1 MPSNYVLLERI
12 ELNATTSS
20 VTFANIPQTGYT
32 DLKLVASAR
41 QSTAAIAADVTV
53 QFNGTAANN
62 FNRFIYGDSASA
74 GSGTDGYGPS
84 RNYFSI
90 GVANTATA
98 NTFSNVEMYIP
109 NYTSSNNKSF
119 TVESVGENNGTSS
132 VFQLMVAGL
141 WSNSAAINQITLTP
155 VLLESF
161 LANSTFSLYGVAA
174 VGTTPAIAPKASG
187 GNIQTDGT
195 YWYHTFLSSGTF
207 TPATSLSCDYLVVAG
222 GGAGA
227 PPSGTASG
235 GGGAGGYRTSIGG
248 SPLSLTATAYTV
260 TVGAGGAGTTS
271 TTTVS
276 NGSNSVFSTITS
288 TGGGGSGI
296 ATGTPVNAGNG
307 GSGGGG
313 SAYYTNNKGLGNTP
327 STSPSQGND
336 GGNGVNLNINASGGG
351 GGAGAAGGNGSG
363 SNAGAGGA
371 GSNSASSW
379 ASATGTGVSGYYAG
393 GGGGGSE
400 VSGAA
405 AGGAGGGGAG
415 SNEGK
420 GTDGTA
426 NTGGGGGGS
435 GNPMTGNAASGGSGI
450 VIIRYTV
457 A

>member
-41 QSTAAIAADVTV
+41 QSTASIAADVTV

-174 VGTTPAIAPKASG
+174 LGTTPAIAPKASG
-187 GNIQTDGT
+187 GNQIENDGT

-207 TPATSLSCDYLVVAG
+207 TPQTTLTCHYLVVAG
-222 GGAGA
+222 GGGASRLGGAGA
-227 PPSGTASG
+227 GGLRSTVTATG
-235 GGGAGGYRTSIGG
+235 GGGTLESAVSVST
-248 SPLSLTATAYTV
+248 PQTV
-260 TVGAGGAGTTS
+260 TIGAGGAGCLNTGGDTS
-271 TTTVS
+271 LRGQ
-276 NGSNSVFSTITS
+276 NGSNSVFGSITS
-288 TGGGGSGI
+288 VGGGGGASG
-296 ATGTPVNAGNG
+296 GNAGFSG
-307 GSGGGG
+307 GSGGGAWPGGGTGAGTAGQGYAGGGGG
-313 SAYYTNNKGLGNTP
+313 SDL
-327 STSPSQGND
+327 SPY
-336 GGNGVNLNINASGGG
+336 GGGGG
-351 GGAGAAGGNGSG
+351 GGAGQAGQSQQAGRVAGVGGNGVQITALATPT
-363 SNAGAGGA
+363 NTGA
-371 GSNSASSW
+371 N
-379 ASATGTGVSGYYAG
+379 SGYYAG
-393 GGGGGSE
+393 GGGGSSDSS
-400 VSGAA
+400 VVTK
-405 AGGAGGGGAG
+405 AGGLGGGGNGGGLNAG
-415 SNEGK
+415 
-420 GTDGTA
+420 TV
-426 NTGGGGGGS
+426 NTGGGGGAQGGVS
-435 GNPMTGNAASGGSGI
+435 GLGGAGGSGI